1 MRTKILFGLIVLA
14 GLAGATEYS
23 YVWIYGTNNI
33 QTGLVSTFPA
43 TDFTTS
49 NSLATPFTVRSAAG
63 NCGPAGA
70 SPCNFWDGF
79 GFSGSGKTTTMD
91 ISIANATD
99 AYTLMNAYTPAAGQ
113 QLATIQFVGTGNTSI
128 TFPLIAGKNIRDFY
142 QGSYANTLTNGVPGV
157 EAINVLTCVAPTA
170 CLGAGGTG
178 NVKTGEAGTYVIDE
192 QHYSL
197 GTTFAGQTVTQI
209 IVTDTDNGSNP
220 ILLGVTLGSPDTD
233 LPYFTPAGVVSA
245 SAFGEFTSVAPGS
258 WIEIY
263 GTKLAAGTRSWTAAD
278 FTGVNAPTSLDG
290 TSVTIGGQAAFLDYV
305 SPTQVNAQVPSN
317 IGTGPQPVV
326 VTTAVGASAPITIA
340 DDQSGPVTVTVNQ
353 DQPGLL
359 APSAFNIGGKQY
371 VAALFSDG
379 ATYVLPPG
387 AISGVTS
394 RRAQPG
400 DIITFYGI
408 GFGPVT
414 PNIPAGQIVPGENM
428 LVAPLDI
435 LFGQTAA
442 TVPYDGLAPGAV
454 GLYQFNVV
462 VPNVAA
468 SDIVPVTFTLGGTAG
483 TQTLYTAVGN

>member
-1 MRTKILFGLIVLA
+1 M
-14 GLAGATEYS
+14 
-23 YVWIYGTNNI
+23 
-33 QTGLVSTFPA
+33 
-43 TDFTTS
+43 
-49 NSLATPFTVRSAAG
+49 
-63 NCGPAGA
+63 
-70 SPCNFWDGF
+70 
-79 GFSGSGKTTTMD
+79 
-91 ISIANATD
+91 
-99 AYTLMNAYTPAAGQ
+99 
-113 QLATIQFVGTGNTSI
+113 
-128 TFPLIAGKNIRDFY
+128 
-142 QGSYANTLTNGVPGV
+142 
-157 EAINVLTCVAPTA
+157 
-170 CLGAGGTG
+170 
-178 NVKTGEAGTYVIDE
+178 
-192 QHYSL
+192 
-197 GTTFAGQTVTQI
+197 
-209 IVTDTDNGSNP
+209 
-220 ILLGVTLGSPDTD
+220 LGVTLGSPDTD

-290 TSVTIGGQAAFLDYV
+290 TSVTIGGQAAFIDYV

-379 ATYVLPPG
+379 ATYVLPSG

-394 RRAQPG
+394 RRAQPR

-414 PNIPAGQIVPGENM
+414 PNIPAGQIVPGKSM

-442 TVPYDGLAPGAV
+442 TVPYDGLAPGAI

-468 SDIVPVTFTLGGTAG
+468 SDAVPVTFTLGGTAG
-483 TQTLYTAVGN
+483 TQTLYTAVEN

>member
-1 MRTKILFGLIVLA
+1 VGVIMLA
-14 GLAGATEYS
+14 SLAGATEYS
-23 YVWIYGTNNI
+23 YVWILGTNNI
-33 QTGLVSTFPA
+33 QTGLINTFPA

-49 NSLATPFTVRSAAG
+49 NSLATPFTVRSATG
-63 NCGPAGA
+63 TCGPAGA

-91 ISIANATD
+91 VSIANPTD

-128 TFPLIAGKNIRDFY
+128 AFPLIGGENIRDFY
-142 QGSYANTLTNGVPGV
+142 QGTFTNTLTNGVPGV
-157 EAINVLTCVAPTA
+157 EATNAFTCIAPSA

-178 NVKTGEAGTYVIDE
+178 NIATGEAGTYVIDE

-209 IVTDTDNGSNP
+209 IVTDTYNGSNP
-220 ILLGVTLGSPDTD
+220 ILLGITLGSPDTD
-233 LPYFTPAGVVSA
+233 LPYFTPDGVVSA

-263 GTKLAAGTRSWTAAD
+263 GTKLAADTRSWTAAD
-278 FTGVNAPTSLDG
+278 FTGVNAPASLDG
-290 TSVTIGGQAAFLDYV
+290 TWVTIGGQSAFIDYV

-326 VTTAVGASAPITIA
+326 VTTAAGASAPIAIG
-340 DDQSGPVTVTVNQ
+340 DDESGPVTVTVNQ
-353 DQPGLL
+353 EQPGLL

-387 AISGVTS
+387 AISGVSS
-394 RRAQPG
+394 RRARPG

-408 GFGPVT
+408 GFGAVT
-414 PNIPAGQIVPGENM
+414 PNIPAGQIVPGQNR
-428 LVAPLDI
+428 LAAPLTI
-435 LFGQTAA
+435 LFGQNAA
-442 TVPYDGLAPGAV
+442 TVQYDGLAPQTV

-483 TQTLYTAVGN
+483 TQTLYIAVEN